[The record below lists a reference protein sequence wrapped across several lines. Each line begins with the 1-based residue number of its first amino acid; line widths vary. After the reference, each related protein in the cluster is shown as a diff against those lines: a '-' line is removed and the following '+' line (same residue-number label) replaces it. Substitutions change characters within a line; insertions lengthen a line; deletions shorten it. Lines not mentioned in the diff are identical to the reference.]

1 MQTLRLP
8 LWRRNQFT
16 IILTIFVTLLGF
28 YFVTP
33 FLPLYLQD
41 LGVADP
47 RQAALWAGLTL
58 GVAPLLTSIAS
69 PFWGMMADRYGYKL
83 MLQRSLVLFVLITV
97 LMGLARHPWQLFV
110 LRAAHGLL
118 GGFGAL
124 SMTLVSITAPQDRM
138 SEAMSM
144 VQSARVLG
152 AAVGPIMGGVLADSL
167 GIRYSFF
174 VTAGMCALALLI
186 ITWGARTDIA
196 TGAMASATKGG
207 RPPWRV
213 LMGISGFSTLLILL
227 LTIHS
232 LGMSLGPVLPL
243 YVLTLGVPT
252 QSIASVAGLAV
263 GLAAVANALAALA
276 VGRWGGR
283 YSMPVLLLMVLAS
296 GALWSFL
303 LAAVMAVGPMLALV
317 VLLGMTSG
325 SALTLAYTIGAYLI
339 PEGYRGIGIGVLTS
353 ATMLGAAIGPFLA
366 GGIATVS
373 LRSVFLVNSG
383 LYLCAAL
390 GAFLFLRKQ
399 RSTTCQL

>member
-16 IILTIFVTLLGF
+16 IILTIFVTVLGF

-41 LGVADP
+41 LGVGDP

-186 ITWGARTDIA
+186 IT
-196 TGAMASATKGG
+196 
-207 RPPWRV
+207 
-213 LMGISGFSTLLILL
+213 
-227 LTIHS
+227 
-232 LGMSLGPVLPL
+232 
-243 YVLTLGVPT
+243 
-252 QSIASVAGLAV
+252 
-263 GLAAVANALAALA
+263 
-276 VGRWGGR
+276 
-283 YSMPVLLLMVLAS
+283 
-296 GALWSFL
+296 
-303 LAAVMAVGPMLALV
+303 
-317 VLLGMTSG
+317 
-325 SALTLAYTIGAYLI
+325 
-339 PEGYRGIGIGVLTS
+339 
-353 ATMLGAAIGPFLA
+353 
-366 GGIATVS
+366 
-373 LRSVFLVNSG
+373 
-383 LYLCAAL
+383 
-390 GAFLFLRKQ
+390 
-399 RSTTCQL
+399 